1 MDTSNIKIATSNLA
15 DSIVTSMQNFEAQT
29 IRRTLGIETDIM
41 SRHSQ
46 ILQVVSQ
53 LYSDMLDL
61 VLESNDLA
69 KVFYIKSKLE
79 QFNNLPLTNSEV
91 EGYYIGILQSKL
103 NSLDT
108 NLDPSC

>member
-1 MDTSNIKIATSNLA
+1 MNTSNTRIATSNLA
-15 DSIVTSMQNFEAQT
+15 DSLVNTMQNFEAQT
-29 IRRTLGIETDIM
+29 IGKTSEIETDIM
-41 SRHSQ
+41 PRHSQ

-69 KVFYIKSKLE
+69 KVFHIKAKLEAMDNGMTQSQAEVDYMYILRSKLDSV
-79 QFNNLPLTNSEV
+79 N
-91 EGYYIGILQSKL
+91 
-103 NSLDT
+103 T